1 MSKYICVTQSDKQTD
16 KKLSSFSH
24 VMFIPL
30 LGISVM
36 LSNVASAL
44 PQNGSWESHKGIL
57 KGHSHQ
63 LLNKQKS
70 EFPRTTHLA

>member
-44 PQNGSWESHKGIL
+44 PQNGS
-57 KGHSHQ
+57 
-63 LLNKQKS
+63 
-70 EFPRTTHLA
+70 